1 MFDDSPFTARL
12 GTNYVPSEEEIK
24 DLRGLLVD
32 PLEQL
37 AKIQAQIDEMD
48 LLLDQ
53 LKARRDSFQTAIDAH
68 RALISPMR
76 RIPDDVLGE
85 IFAACLPTEHN
96 ALIDLAE
103 APLLL
108 GRICRRWRAVSYS
121 TPMLWSSI
129 HIAPLRSPW
138 ANERSVDFFP
148 QLKPVIQ
155 QWFERT
161 VTCPLTVSLVEAS
174 SYASDPDTHPISILR
189 NFSHQFRHLSL
200 AGDPRL
206 LLPPLRLGPE
216 SLPVLK
222 SIAIYNDTNRRYP
235 FGIEHPEALNLLQ
248 IPTLTDI
255 SLRVMVDPLSL
266 PLNWSQL
273 THLDIRCF
281 PPTRDSGLDG
291 VGALELL
298 QRCPNLMRCRLG
310 LYKGLHDSSLASNT
324 SLITLP
330 HLHTL
335 ILVGTFQLP
344 NWISHFDVPQLRRL
358 QIGNDGWLLGVPNS
372 PHSMIVAVDTT
383 PFTESSLLELL
394 QAFPLISHLQLLPH
408 RLLPASLPN
417 DALLLHLSST
427 HNLCPNLTHLRIKT
441 DCTSLSDAT
450 ALAFIQARMASP
462 DAAPTIRG

>member
-1 MFDDSPFTARL
+1 MFDDSDRL

-32 PLEQL
+32 PVEQL
-37 AKIQAQIDEMD
+37 AKI
-48 LLLDQ
+48 
-53 LKARRDSFQTAIDAH
+53 LKFRPKLTKWTCSLTSSRYGEIPFKPPSMHTGHSFLQCGAFPTM
-68 RALISPMR
+68 SS
-76 RIPDDVLGE
+76 GE

-129 HIAPLRSPW
+129 HIAPLRPPW

-155 QWFERT
+155 QWFERA

-298 QRCPNLMRCRLG
+298 
-310 LYKGLHDSSLASNT
+310 
-324 SLITLP
+324 
-330 HLHTL
+330 
-335 ILVGTFQLP
+335 
-344 NWISHFDVPQLRRL
+344 
-358 QIGNDGWLLGVPNS
+358 
-372 PHSMIVAVDTT
+372 
-383 PFTESSLLELL
+383 
-394 QAFPLISHLQLLPH
+394 
-408 RLLPASLPN
+408 
-417 DALLLHLSST
+417 
-427 HNLCPNLTHLRIKT
+427 
-441 DCTSLSDAT
+441 
-450 ALAFIQARMASP
+450 
-462 DAAPTIRG
+462 